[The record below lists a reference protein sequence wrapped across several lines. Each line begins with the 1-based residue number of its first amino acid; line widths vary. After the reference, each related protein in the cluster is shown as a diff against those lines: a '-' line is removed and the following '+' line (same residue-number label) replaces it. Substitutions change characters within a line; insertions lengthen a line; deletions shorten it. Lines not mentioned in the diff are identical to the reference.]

1 VRDTGRGIPAEALPH
16 LFDLFAQV
24 TPDSRGMGIG
34 LSVVRGL
41 VQHHGGSVEVRSSGP
56 GQGSEFI
63 VRLPLA
69 AVASGD
75 A

>member
-1 VRDTGRGIPAEALPH
+1 
-16 LFDLFAQV
+16 
-24 TPDSRGMGIG
+24 MGIG